1 MRKSIIAFLALL
13 VTATIWADDYK
24 ILKMNTPSIKIGKR
38 ICKSGDVFSDQDKI
52 LWSADKQA
60 IKVQNLK
67 TKEIRL
73 FVGNDFFTKKSTSIK
88 DYYVKTNHLSTRGNM
103 MTLDEFAEQLP
114 DTLYLWEDIT
124 MELPFAPEDSS
135 FFFIAYKDKNGS
147 DRKSMLETAD
157 DSITVS
163 RQSFGHEEDRDE
175 ITVSFNY
182 HDGLYGEDSVLKDT
196 VRIIMIPDIQ

>member
-1 MRKSIIAFLALL
+1 MRKSIIAFLTLL

-114 DTLYLWEDIT
+114 DTLYLWDDIK

-163 RQSFGHEEDRDE
+163 RQSFGSEEDRDE
-175 ITVSFNY
+175 ITVSFHF

>member
-1 MRKSIIAFLALL
+1 MRKSIIAFLTLL

-114 DTLYLWEDIT
+114 DTLYLWDDIT

-163 RQSFGHEEDRDE
+163 RQSFGPEEDRDE
-175 ITVSFNY
+175 IAVSFNFHY
-182 HDGLYGEDSVLKDT
+182 GLYGEDSVLKDT

>member
-114 DTLYLWEDIT
+114 DTLYLWDDIT

-135 FFFIAYKDKNGS
+135 FFFIEYKDKNGS
-147 DRKSMLETAD
+147 DRKSMLETTD

-163 RQSFGHEEDRDE
+163 RQSFGADEDRDE
-175 ITVSFNY
+175 IAVSFHF

>member
-24 ILKMNTPSIKIGKR
+24 ILKMNTSSIKIGKR

-163 RQSFGHEEDRDE
+163 RQSFGSEEDRDE
-175 ITVSFNY
+175 IAVSFNF
-182 HDGLYGEDSVLKDT
+182 HDGFYGEDSVLKDT

>member
-163 RQSFGHEEDRDE
+163 RQSFGHEEDGDE
-175 ITVSFNY
+175 ITVSFHF

>member
-24 ILKMNTPSIKIGKR
+24 ILKMNTSSIKIGKR

-147 DRKSMLETAD
+147 DRKSMLETTD

-175 ITVSFNY
+175 ITVSFHF

>member
-1 MRKSIIAFLALL
+1 MRKSIIAFLTLL

-73 FVGNDFFTKKSTSIK
+73 FVGNDFLTKKSTSIK

-103 MTLDEFAEQLP
+103 MTLEEFAEQLP
-114 DTLYLWEDIT
+114 DTLYLWDDIT

-175 ITVSFNY
+175 IAVSFNF

>member
-1 MRKSIIAFLALL
+1 MRKSIIAFLTLL

-163 RQSFGHEEDRDE
+163 RQSFDSEEDRDE
-175 ITVSFNY
+175 ITVSFHY
-182 HDGLYGEDSVLKDT
+182 HDGFYGEDSVLKDT
-196 VRIIMIPDIQ
+196 IRIIMIPDIQ

>member
-73 FVGNDFFTKKSTSIK
+73 FVGNDFLTKKSTSIK

-114 DTLYLWEDIT
+114 DTLYLWDDIT

-163 RQSFGHEEDRDE
+163 RQSFGAEEDRDE
-175 ITVSFNY
+175 ITVSFHF

>member
-103 MTLDEFAEQLP
+103 MTLEEFAEQLP
-114 DTLYLWEDIT
+114 DTLYLWDDIT

-163 RQSFGHEEDRDE
+163 RQSFGPEEDRDE
-175 ITVSFNY
+175 IAVSFNF
-182 HDGLYGEDSVLKDT
+182 HDGLCGEDCVLKDT
-196 VRIIMIPDIQ
+196 VLIIMIPDIQ

>member
-103 MTLDEFAEQLP
+103 MTLEEFAEQLP

>member
-135 FFFIAYKDKNGS
+135 FFFITYKDKNGS

-163 RQSFGHEEDRDE
+163 RQSFGSEEDRDE
-175 ITVSFNY
+175 IAVSFNF
-182 HDGLYGEDSVLKDT
+182 HDGFYGEDSVLKDT

>member
-38 ICKSGDVFSDQDKI
+38 ICKAGDVFSDQDKI

-163 RQSFGHEEDRDE
+163 RQSFGSEEDRDE
-175 ITVSFNY
+175 IAVSFRSHHY
-182 HDGLYGEDSVLKDT
+182 DSRHPIGFYNLT
-196 VRIIMIPDIQ
+196 

>member
-1 MRKSIIAFLALL
+1 MRKSIIAFLTLL

-52 LWSADKQA
+52 LWSADRQA

-114 DTLYLWEDIT
+114 DTLYLWDDIT

-163 RQSFGHEEDRDE
+163 RQSFGSEEDRDE
-175 ITVSFNY
+175 IAVSFHY
-182 HDGLYGEDSVLKDT
+182 HDGFYGEDSVLKDT

>member
-73 FVGNDFFTKKSTSIK
+73 FVGNDFLTKKSTSIK

-103 MTLDEFAEQLP
+103 MTLEEFAEQLP
-114 DTLYLWEDIT
+114 DTLYLWDDIT

-182 HDGLYGEDSVLKDT
+182 HDGLYGEDSMLKDT

>member
-38 ICKSGDVFSDQDKI
+38 TCKSGDVFSDQDKI

-73 FVGNDFFTKKSTSIK
+73 FVGNDFLTKKSTSIK

-163 RQSFGHEEDRDE
+163 RQSFGSEEDRDE
-175 ITVSFNY
+175 IAVSFNF

>member
-1 MRKSIIAFLALL
+1 M
-13 VTATIWADDYK
+13 
-24 ILKMNTPSIKIGKR
+24 
-38 ICKSGDVFSDQDKI
+38 
-52 LWSADKQA
+52 
-60 IKVQNLK
+60 
-67 TKEIRL
+67 
-73 FVGNDFFTKKSTSIK
+73 
-88 DYYVKTNHLSTRGNM
+88 KTNHLSTRGNM
-103 MTLDEFAEQLP
+103 MTLEEFAEQLP

-147 DRKSMLETAD
+147 DRKSMLEIAD

-163 RQSFGHEEDRDE
+163 RQSFGSEEDRDE
-175 ITVSFNY
+175 ITVSFHF